1 MLSLCSFQ
9 NSVKPKTTAWLR
21 MMELSHVLPK
31 KKKKK
36 AKLRQSSSLVC
47 GYYPSGRWPQP
58 CARPRWT
65 HAVGFLSS
73 PRLYVRA
80 GSSSRAAPIYIA
92 SLQSVAWGKHVR
104 KTNLCSVSYATTG
117 QLFNF
122 SQSCCSYQYFKG
134 HYHIKSC
141 EKQHWAGLW
150 ISSQGN
156 VFEGTRRHSIPA
168 SRLLSSDRYK
178 LSPWENT
185 ILCMSHWKASSVR
198 HLMIHSPTCWS
209 PHEDDSFCPQEESPG
224 IPKSPHLFQSW

>member
-1 MLSLCSFQ
+1 MQCFISYPQSVITARCFRSVVFRTQSNPKLQHDCGWW
-9 NSVKPKTTAWLR
+9 NSAMCYR
-21 MMELSHVLPK
+21 K

-117 QLFNF
+117 QLFLF
-122 SQSCCSYQYFKG
+122 FPK
-134 HYHIKSC
+134 
-141 EKQHWAGLW
+141 
-150 ISSQGN
+150 
-156 VFEGTRRHSIPA
+156 
-168 SRLLSSDRYK
+168 LL
-178 LSPWENT
+178 LLPV
-185 ILCMSHWKASSVR
+185 L
-198 HLMIHSPTCWS
+198 
-209 PHEDDSFCPQEESPG
+209 
-224 IPKSPHLFQSW
+224 